1 MRDFSSASATGSTA
15 DVFAGLERAGAG
27 AMASVFR
34 GTYVR
39 SGRTVAVK
47 RVLPALSHNDHV
59 RQMFDDECK
68 VHSSLEHP
76 KVVRYVTHGRDDD
89 GAFLALEWV
98 EGTSARAFVDPERKL
113 TTGAAVAMALDVLD
127 ALDALHRGRAGRLA
141 RVAILHRDISPANV
155 LVGVDGVARLA
166 DFGLARAMCFARSTP
181 PGTTAGKLGYL
192 PPEVLAGR
200 MHSTRGDLYALGVV
214 LWEVLAGERLM
225 GHIDDPASRATA
237 FVIEPR
243 RSLTAVRPTISSAI
257 ASVIDR
263 ALVLDPAQRF
273 ASAVEMADAFRS
285 AVSRDEW
292 SRGRDHLAL
301 AARGD
306 HVRRAR
312 RRSSARSVH

>member
-1 MRDFSSASATGSTA
+1 MTLIARASSGNAHDS
-15 DVFAGLERAGAG
+15 VFAGLERAGAG

-47 RVLPALSHNDHV
+47 RVLPALSHNEHV
-59 RQMFDDECK
+59 AQMFADECR
-68 VHSSLEHP
+68 VHSTLDHP
-76 KVVRYVTHGRDDD
+76 KVVRYVTHGADAD

-98 EGTSARAFVDPERKL
+98 DGTSARSFVDAERKL

-127 ALDALHRGRAGRLA
+127 ALDALHRGRAGKLG
-141 RVAILHRDISPANV
+141 RVPILHRDISPANV
-155 LVGVDGVARLA
+155 LVGSDGFARLA
-166 DFGLARAMCFARSTP
+166 DFGLARVLSFARTTP

-200 MHSTRGDLYALGVV
+200 THTTRGDLYALGVV

-225 GHIDDPASRATA
+225 AHVSDHGERARA

-243 RSLTAVRPTISSAI
+243 RPLASVRPTVSTAI

-263 ALVLDPAQRF
+263 ALSLDPSTRF
-273 ASAVEMADAFRS
+273 ASAEDMANAMRD

-292 SRGRDHLAL
+292 SKARDQLAM
-301 AARGD
+301 AARGG
-306 HVRRAR
+306 HVRKAR
-312 RRSSARSVH
+312 RRSTRSVN